1 MEGGI
6 FFIALFFLPK
16 QERVIHQRFKLIVL
30 GWCNTQRVRECL
42 ISESQRPDVN
52 IPPHCCK
59 WLNLRVNMHPII
71 S

>member
-6 FFIALFFLPK
+6 SFIAFFFYLNRNELYIKDLSWLF
-16 QERVIHQRFKLIVL
+16 L
-30 GWCNTQRVRECL
+30 GECL
-42 ISESQRPDVN
+42 ISESLRPNVN